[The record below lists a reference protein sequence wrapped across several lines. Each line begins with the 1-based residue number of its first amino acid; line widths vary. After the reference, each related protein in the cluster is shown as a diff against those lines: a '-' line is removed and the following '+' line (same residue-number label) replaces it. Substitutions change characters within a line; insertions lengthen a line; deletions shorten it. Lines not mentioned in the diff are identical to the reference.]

1 MISYLDTAPL
11 NQSRLIC
18 LRWLRK
24 QSQKCQPQSGVCI
37 SPAAKH
43 LLPLTHRAYRAA
55 RVSRLRALTLVV
67 TLGVSCFFTNS
78 AAWAD
83 ECSGDTVISTN
94 VNVTQDNDAQ
104 LCSFT
109 VTDSGKISGD
119 FAGIENENFGT
130 ITTLTNS
137 GKISGNFA
145 GIVNFG
151 TITTLTNSNTIS
163 GDFAGIVNFGT
174 ITTLTNSNTIS
185 GDFLG
190 IYNPGTITTL
200 TNNGTISARSGPALQ
215 NFGVIGTLNNAQGSS
230 GSALTYRGNLPT
242 NYNII
247 IKSPTDYG
255 QLSATSASGSMAF
268 GIYAGG
274 VDGVAASILTATTYT
289 SVLQGLTSPSSITG
303 TSGSYAGGYSYTLVQ
318 QGTSGDWDLVVT
330 GGSTDMTTGTT
341 VALSSVGVT
350 ANPVLDGGTLTTLDG
365 EASNDAFS
373 VPSTSTITAPTTGSA
388 TLSGVFSGSGGLT
401 FNGNGTIIFSGA
413 NTYSGDTTVSAGT
426 LSIAGDSAT
435 GSGDVFLDSGATLK
449 GSGLI
454 SGRLTV
460 AGTLSPGN
468 SPGFLS
474 TNASVTMSTGSTYQ
488 QDIAGTIQASNT
500 SPVGAAGYYSFLS
513 ITNGQFVIQTG
524 STLTPRLS
532 NLFTVGQPG
541 YGSATYVPAL
551 GDRFRMVTAEGGIA
565 GRFTSLTQPAELAP
579 GTQLLPFYNMM
590 GSNSLELAVI
600 PASYVNTIAAA
611 SGNANAQS
619 VGIALTQ
626 SAQKSLGNT
635 ATDAQEQLL
644 YSISSLTSATNIV
657 SFAQS
662 MAGEV
667 YAAAV
672 AVIAQTTQRT
682 QQSVLA
688 RLGDN
693 ASLGATGSLT
703 NPTAET
709 KSFANRNVWGDL
721 TYQRGIRSNDSQSG
735 GWNSNL
741 YQLTFGSDFYKAD
754 RTTLGA
760 GFALSSVTLNPVYG
774 AATIQQGSLFAYGKM
789 PIKTF
794 MVDAM
799 ASIGLS
805 SSDITRG
812 DVTGLSDGFNNKSV
826 MGNDALISLGL
837 SRAIEMESARITP
850 YARVTWQIAT
860 QSAVDEGSQASA
872 LSVNRYTGNGVRGVI
887 GLAAGSKS
895 NSPLTAKYTYR
906 AYVGVGADSTGLLNP
921 MLNASLAGIDT
932 TITTPNAGAT
942 FVQAGLFGTAKLSE
956 NSFAYAGISGE
967 ARNRQTLGTV
977 NLGLR
982 VQF

>member
-1 MISYLDTAPL
+1 
-11 NQSRLIC
+11 
-18 LRWLRK
+18 
-24 QSQKCQPQSGVCI
+24 
-37 SPAAKH
+37 
-43 LLPLTHRAYRAA
+43 
-55 RVSRLRALTLVV
+55 
-67 TLGVSCFFTNS
+67 
-78 AAWAD
+78 
-83 ECSGDTVISTN
+83 
-94 VNVTQDNDAQ
+94 
-104 LCSFT
+104 
-109 VTDSGKISGD
+109 
-119 FAGIENENFGT
+119 
-130 ITTLTNS
+130 
-137 GKISGNFA
+137 
-145 GIVNFG
+145 
-151 TITTLTNSNTIS
+151 
-163 GDFAGIVNFGT
+163 
-174 ITTLTNSNTIS
+174 
-185 GDFLG
+185 
-190 IYNPGTITTL
+190 
-200 TNNGTISARSGPALQ
+200 
-215 NFGVIGTLNNAQGSS
+215 
-230 GSALTYRGNLPT
+230 
-242 NYNII
+242 
-247 IKSPTDYG
+247 
-255 QLSATSASGSMAF
+255 
-268 GIYAGG
+268 
-274 VDGVAASILTATTYT
+274 
-289 SVLQGLTSPSSITG
+289 
-303 TSGSYAGGYSYTLVQ
+303 
-318 QGTSGDWDLVVT
+318 
-330 GGSTDMTTGTT
+330 
-341 VALSSVGVT
+341 
-350 ANPVLDGGTLTTLDG
+350 
-365 EASNDAFS
+365 
-373 VPSTSTITAPTTGSA
+373 
-388 TLSGVFSGSGGLT
+388 
-401 FNGNGTIIFSGA
+401 
-413 NTYSGDTTVSAGT
+413 
-426 LSIAGDSAT
+426 
-435 GSGDVFLDSGATLK
+435 
-449 GSGLI
+449 
-454 SGRLTV
+454 
-460 AGTLSPGN
+460 
-468 SPGFLS
+468 
-474 TNASVTMSTGSTYQ
+474 MSTGSTYQ

-500 SPVGAAGYYSFLS
+500 SPIGAAGDYSFLS

-532 NLFTVGQPG
+532 NLFTVDQPG
-541 YGSATYVPAL
+541 YGSAIYVPAL
-551 GDRFRMVTAEGGIA
+551 GDRFRMVTAESGIL
-565 GRFTSLTQPAELAP
+565 GRFTSFTQPAERES

-611 SGNANAQS
+611 SGNGNAQS

-626 SAQKSLGNT
+626 IAQTSLGNT

-644 YSISSLTSATNIV
+644 YSISSLTNANKIV
-657 SFAQS
+657 SFTQS
-662 MAGEV
+662 MSGEV

-709 KSFANRNVWGDL
+709 KSFSNRNVWGEL
-721 TYQRGIRSNDSQSG
+721 TYQRGIRSSDSQSG

-794 MVDAM
+794 MVDVM

-860 QSAVDEGSQASA
+860 QSAVNEGSQASA

-887 GLAAGSKS
+887 GIAAGSKNS
-895 NSPLTAKYTYR
+895 SPLSSQYTYR
-906 AYVGVGADSTGLLNP
+906 AYIGVGADSTRLLNP
-921 MLNASLAGIDT
+921 ALNASLAGLNT
-932 TITTPNAGAT
+932 TITTPDAGTT

-956 NSFAYAGISGE
+956 NSYAYAGISVE
-967 ARNRQTLGTV
+967 ARNRQTLGTI